1 MMANILKKH
10 EPAQPKAPERQLP
23 SPRTIDTGL
32 TEVFMNRKTSYDFSD
47 EPISDEDLACILWA
61 ADGQNSKRKNDDHR
75 TTPTTLNWREI
86 DIYVVKANGVWRWEP
101 VTGSLVFVH
110 DKDRRKDLC
119 LLQPFAKNA
128 PVHLVYVYN
137 QAKTQGLMTELAM
150 NVIKYVKRDDI
161 TAMSKEVMANAP
173 LLDTGA
179 KVMAVYMACSALG
192 INCLA
197 RLTFDSAKVHK
208 TLLLSQSQ
216 TPLCVQTI
224 GYKPKGL
231 LDFAF

>member
-1 MMANILKKH
+1 MIANILRKQ
-10 EPAQPKAPERQLP
+10 EPTESAAPERRLP
-23 SPRTIDTGL
+23 PARALDAGL

-47 EPISDEDLACILWA
+47 EPVSDEDLACILWA
-61 ADGQNSKRKNDDHR
+61 ADGVNSKKKSDDHR

-101 VTGSLVFVH
+101 TTGNLVFIH

-128 PVHLVYVYN
+128 PVHLVYVYD

-150 NVIKYVKRDDI
+150 SVIKYVKRDDI
-161 TAMSKEVMANAP
+161 TAMSEEVMTNAP

-179 KVMAVYMACSALG
+179 KVMAVYMACSALN

-208 TLLLSQSQ
+208 TLLLSNTQK
-216 TPLCVQTI
+216 PLCVQTI